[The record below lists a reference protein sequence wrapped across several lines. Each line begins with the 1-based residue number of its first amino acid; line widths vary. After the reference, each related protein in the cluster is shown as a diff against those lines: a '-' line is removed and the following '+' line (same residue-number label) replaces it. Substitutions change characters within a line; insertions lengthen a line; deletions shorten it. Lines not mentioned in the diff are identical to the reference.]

1 VKARVTLT
9 PALLKRL
16 LDGKPLQFKFP
27 ITDYH
32 ETHAEIE
39 IIIEEDIFA
48 KFDRVFS
55 KVWNKALDKIDKLT

>member
-1 VKARVTLT
+1 MKARVKLN

-27 ITDYH
+27 TSAT
-32 ETHAEIE
+32 EVELV
-39 IIIEEDIFA
+39 IEEDIFA

-55 KVWNKALDKIDKLT
+55 KVWNKVLDKLDKLT